1 MTRTVAVTGAA
12 GSIAYALLFRLA
24 AGEVYGREPVR
35 LRLLEVP
42 QAVDRLDGV
51 LMELADCAF
60 PALVDVVATT
70 DPDEA
75 FADADAALLVGAAP
89 RQKGMDRA
97 DLLRANGEVF
107 RTHGAAIGRAAKADV
122 RVVVVGNPANTNA
135 LIAAHHA
142 SLQDRE
148 DGRRMDPARFT
159 ALTRLD
165 HNRAVSALAAKVDAP
180 VGSIE
185 RVAIWGN
192 HSNTQVPDLTD
203 ALVDGRPAPEVVA
216 EVCDGPAAARTWV
229 ADDFIPAVANRG
241 AAVIA
246 ARGAS
251 SAASAASAALDHL
264 RDWTFGTDGVRVS
277 MAVRSSGEYGVPE
290 GLVSSFPCTVEADG
304 SYRVVEGIELDAD
317 RRARIDA
324 SIAELASERGEAAGL
339 GFL

>member
-1 MTRTVAVTGAA
+1 MTRTITVTGAA

-24 AGEVYGREPVR
+24 AGAVYGQEPIR

-42 QAVDRLDGV
+42 QAVERLDGV

-60 PALVDVVATT
+60 PALVEASATA

-89 RQKGMDRA
+89 RREGMDRA

-107 RTHGAAIGRAAKADV
+107 RAHGAAIGRSAAEDV

-142 SLQDRE
+142 VGAQRA
-148 DGRRMDPARFT
+148 DGRRIDPSRFT

-165 HNRAVSALAAKVDAP
+165 HNRAIAAIAQKTRAP

-185 RVAIWGN
+185 RIAIWGN
-192 HSNTQVPDLTD
+192 HSHTQVPDLAD
-203 ALVDGRPAPEVVA
+203 ALIDGRPAPEVLAVECGDEGSARAWVSDTFIPTVAHRGA
-216 EVCDGPAAARTWV
+216 EVLS
-229 ADDFIPAVANRG
+229 
-241 AAVIA
+241 

-277 MAVRSSGEYGVPE
+277 MAVRSTGEYGVPA
-290 GLVSSFPCTVEADG
+290 GLVSSFPCTVGADG
-304 SYRVVEGIELDAD
+304 AYRIVDGLELDED
-317 RRARIDA
+317 RRTRIGA
-324 SIAELASERGEAAGL
+324 SIAELAAERDEAAAL

>member
-12 GSIAYALLFRLA
+12 GSIAYSLLFRLA
-24 AGEVYGREPVR
+24 SGEVYGKEPIR

-42 QAVDRLDGV
+42 QVVGRLEGV

-60 PALVDVVATT
+60 PALVDAIATA

-89 RQKGMDRA
+89 RQKGMDRG

-107 RTHGAAIGRAAKADV
+107 RVHGAAIGRTAKPDV

-142 SLQDRE
+142 SLQERE
-148 DGRRMDPARFT
+148 DGQRVDPSRFT

-165 HNRAVSALAAKVDAP
+165 HNRAISALAAKVGAP
-180 VGSIE
+180 VDTIE

-192 HSNTQVPDLTD
+192 HSHTQVPDLID
-203 ALVDGRPAPEVVA
+203 ALVNGRPAPEVVA
-216 EVCDGPAAARTWV
+216 EVSGGAATARTWV
-229 ADDFIPAVANRG
+229 ADDFIPTVANRG

-246 ARGAS
+246 SRGAS
-251 SAASAASAALDHL
+251 SAASAGSAALDHL
-264 RDWTFGTDGVRVS
+264 RDWTYGTDGARVS

-290 GLVSSFPCTVEADG
+290 GLVSSFPCTVDAHG
-304 SYRVVEGIELDAD
+304 TYRVVDGIDLDPD
-317 RRARIDA
+317 RRARVDT
-324 SIAELASERGEAAGL
+324 SVAELVSERDEAASL

>member
-1 MTRTVAVTGAA
+1 MTRTIAVTGAA
-12 GSIAYALLFRLA
+12 GSIAYSLLFRLA
-24 AGEVYGREPVR
+24 AGAVYGDEQVR

-42 QAVDRLDGV
+42 QVVDRLDGV

-60 PALVDVVATT
+60 PALVDATAT
-70 DPDEA
+70 ADPDEA

-89 RQKGMDRA
+89 RAEGMDRA

-107 RTHGAAIGRAAKADV
+107 RAHGAALGRSAKADV

-142 SLQDRE
+142 SGQERA
-148 DGRRMDPARFT
+148 DGQRIDPSRFT

-165 HNRAVSALAAKVDAP
+165 HNRALGALAQKTGAP
-180 VGSIE
+180 VDTIE
-185 RVAIWGN
+185 RMAIWGN

-203 ALVDGRPAPEVVA
+203 ALVDGRAAPEVLA
-216 EVCDGPAAARTWV
+216 EVCGGIESARDWV

-241 AAVIA
+241 AAVIS

-264 RDWTFGTDGVRVS
+264 RDWTFGTNGARVS
-277 MAVRSSGEYGVPE
+277 MAVRSTGEYGVPA
-290 GLVSSFPCTVEADG
+290 GLLSSFPCTVDAAGAYRIVDG
-304 SYRVVEGIELDAD
+304 LDLDDD
-317 RRARIDA
+317 RRSRIAA
-324 SIAELASERGEAAGL
+324 SVAELTSERDEAAAL
-339 GFL
+339 GFV

>member
-12 GSIAYALLFRLA
+12 GSIAYSLLFRLA
-24 AGEVYGREPVR
+24 AGAVYGDEPIR

-42 QAVDRLDGV
+42 QVVDRLDGV

-60 PALVDVVATT
+60 PALVEATAT
-70 DPDEA
+70 ADPDEA

-89 RQKGMDRA
+89 RKKGMDRA

-107 RTHGAAIGRAAKADV
+107 QAHGAAIGRSAKTDV

-142 SLQDRE
+142 SLQNRE
-148 DGRRMDPARFT
+148 DGTTLDPARFT

-165 HNRAVSALAAKVDAP
+165 HNRAISALAAKTQAP
-180 VGSIE
+180 VDTIE
-185 RVAIWGN
+185 RIAIWGN

-203 ALVDGRPAPEVVA
+203 ALVGGRPAPDVVA
-216 EVCDGPAAARTWV
+216 EVCGSPESARTWV
-229 ADDFIPAVANRG
+229 AEDFIPTVANRG
-241 AAVIA
+241 AAIIA

-264 RDWTFGTDGVRVS
+264 RDWTFGTDGARVS
-277 MAVRSSGEYGVPE
+277 MAVRSAGEYGVPE
-290 GLVSSFPCTVEADG
+290 GLVSSFPCTISAEG
-304 SYRVVEGIELDAD
+304 TYQILEGIDLDAD
-317 RRARIDA
+317 RRTRIDA
-324 SIAELASERGEAAGL
+324 SVAELASERDEAASL